1 MKHSSLFMAATALLT
16 LSQMA
21 FATDM
26 VIYHDCKNQDGS
38 MSYRIYPCDKGQSEV
53 RKFDVDLDELAS
65 LESRKSTI
73 DAAKSG
79 RINNGKQ
86 QSQDTVGTERV
97 TNIAAPPTYS
107 DSKHTVPCEVKEYT
121 ELRDMP
127 VSSLMREY
135 CTYSRLRD
143 IHRSAKN
150 CIECLEAGIV
160 CSGQLLKV
168 MNIMQNRNILPNC

>member
-1 MKHSSLFMAATALLT
+1 MKFTNLLM
-16 LSQMA
+16 LSIACFINSQFS
-21 FATDM
+21 FAGD
-26 VIYHDCKNQDGS
+26 VVYHDCKNPDGS
-38 MSYRIYPCDKGQSEV
+38 MSYRIYRCDKGQSEV

-65 LESRKSTI
+65 LESRKST
-73 DAAKSG
+73 
-79 RINNGKQ
+79 NGKQ
-86 QSQDTVGTERV
+86 QSQDTGGTERV
-97 TNIAAPPTYS
+97 TNIATPPTLS
-107 DSKHTVPCEVKEYT
+107 DSKHTGPCEVKEYM

-160 CSGQLLKV
+160 CSAQLLKV